1 MNREFRVLFGK
12 EWKQAVRNRGALITA
27 IVFPLL
33 FLLVVPGIQASLAAN
48 GVAATNIRTGTFM
61 PPGLANASPKTM
73 FTQFTFPLFLVLGSM
88 VVPSVAASY
97 TVVSE
102 REKRTVD
109 LLLALPVSLG
119 QIVAAKIG
127 AIAVLTL
134 AITLPLLLIDFVILT
149 VLGLATPLLLL
160 GYFFELI
167 CTMVFSIASATA
179 VALLARDFRT
189 SNNLNGVFMGPM
201 ILLTMLFSVL
211 LPWGLYRLLL
221 HGLVMALAGGAI
233 LWFALKVVSL
243 ERYAL

>member
-1 MNREFRVLFGK
+1 MSREFRVLFGK

-27 IVFPLL
+27 TVFPIL
-33 FLLVVPGIQASLAAN
+33 FLLIVPALQLFAAAK
-48 GVAATNIRTGTFM
+48 GMATSSVPTGAPL
-61 PPGLANASPKTM
+61 PPGLANASPETV
-73 FTQFTFPLFLVLGSM
+73 FVQLTFPLFMVMGGL
-88 VVPSVAASY
+88 VVPSIAASY

-127 AIAVLTL
+127 AISALAL
-134 AITLPLLLIDFVILT
+134 AITMPLVLIDFVMLMA
-149 VLGLATPLLLL
+149 LGLATPLLLL
-160 GYFFELI
+160 GYLFELVSA
-167 CTMVFSIASATA
+167 MVFSIASATA

-189 SNNLNGVFMGPM
+189 SNNLSGAFMGPM
-201 ILLTMLFSVL
+201 IVITMAFFVL

-221 HGLVMALAGGAI
+221 HGSLMALAGLAI
-233 LWFALKVVSL
+233 LWLALRIVSL

>member
-1 MNREFRVLFGK
+1 MSREFRVLFGK
-12 EWKQAVRNRGALITA
+12 EWKQAVRNRGAVVTA
-27 IVFPLL
+27 TVFPLL
-33 FLLVVPGIQASLAAN
+33 FLLVVPGIQAFMAAK
-48 GVAATNIRTGTFM
+48 GIATSNIPTGTFL

-73 FTQFTFPLFLVLGSM
+73 FVQFTFPLFVVIGSL

-127 AIAVLTL
+127 AIAALAL
-134 AITLPLLLIDFVILT
+134 AITLPLLLIDFVTLT
-149 VLGLATPLLLL
+149 VLGLATPLLLI
-160 GYFFELI
+160 GYLFELI
-167 CTMVFSIASATA
+167 TTLFFSVASATA

-189 SNNLNGVFMGPM
+189 SNNLNGAFMGPM
-201 ILLTMLFSVL
+201 ILITMLFYVL

-221 HGLVMALAGGAI
+221 HGSVMALAGGAI
-233 LWFALKVVSL
+233 LWVALKKVSL